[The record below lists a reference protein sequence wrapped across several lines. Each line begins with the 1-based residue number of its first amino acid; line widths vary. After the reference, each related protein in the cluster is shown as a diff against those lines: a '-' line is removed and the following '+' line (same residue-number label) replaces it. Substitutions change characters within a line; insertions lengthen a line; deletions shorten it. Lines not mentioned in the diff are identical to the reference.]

1 MMDDKIGTIGSTHGV
16 NDRPRPSKANK
27 GRITN
32 SLPLL
37 SAAST
42 RPLSDGGATLT
53 GAGAG
58 ASLVWSTTVASAF
71 GTALTATPAV
81 TGASSTGEAAPAVEA
96 GSAATGVALDAAA
109 FTGAAGGAAAGAEPS
124 PVKLIFASIGA

>member
-27 GRITN
+27 GRITS

-42 RPLSDGGATLT
+42 RPLSDGGATPT
-53 GAGAG
+53 GATGAG
-58 ASLVWSTTVASAF
+58 ASLLWSTTVACAF

-81 TGASSTGEAAPAVEA
+81 TGEAAPAVEA
-96 GSAATGVALDAAA
+96 SSAATGVALAVAACA
-109 FTGAAGGAAAGAEPS
+109 GMAGVAADVAAAGAEPS
-124 PVKLIFASIGA
+124 PVSVIFASIGA